1 MPIPKNAQ
9 AIYTFL
15 TGAGFNANAAAGI
28 VGNIEQESGG
38 DPAAP
43 GGGLIQILSGNP
55 GYTSNTSLSAQLQSI
70 ITYVKANGSIADIN
84 AHASSPSA
92 AALYFSTKYER
103 PLASA
108 ANNPNRQSSADAV
121 ATAAKSGNWSTAAS
135 SVPSATGASGGGAGS
150 DILGWLTGSTGF
162 LSDFKDMFTIFHNL
176 ISPSFWLRIG
186 AFFIGSALLIFGI
199 YALVKANG
207 DGSLMPQSAPVP
219 IPV

>member
-1 MPIPKNAQ
+1 MPIPQNAK

-38 DPAAP
+38 NPAAP

-70 ITYVKANGSIADIN
+70 LTYVKANGSISDIN

-103 PLASA
+103 PNAAA
-108 ANNPNRQSSADAV
+108 ANNANRQSSADAV
-121 ATAAKSGNWSTAAS
+121 ASAAKSGNWLTAAS
-135 SVPSATGASGGGAGS
+135 SVPSTTGGAGS

-162 LSDFKDMFTIFHNL
+162 LSDFKDLFTIFHNL

-186 AFFIGSALLIFGI
+186 AFFIGSALLVFGI

-207 DGSLMPQSAPVP
+207 DGSLMPKAPPIVP

>member
-1 MPIPKNAQ
+1 MPIPQNAQ

-28 VGNIEQESGG
+28 LGNIEQESGG
-38 DPAAP
+38 NPAAP

-55 GYTSNTSLSAQLQSI
+55 GYTSNTSLAAQMQSI
-70 ITYVKANGSIADIN
+70 LAYVKANGSISDIN

-103 PLASA
+103 PNASL
-108 ANNPNRQSSADAV
+108 ANNANRQSSADAV
-121 ATAAKSGNWSTAAS
+121 ASAAKSGNWSTAAS
-135 SVPSATGASGGGAGS
+135 SVPSTTGGAGS

-162 LSDFKDMFTIFHNL
+162 LSDFKDLFTIFHNL

-207 DGSLMPQSAPVP
+207 DGSLMPKSPPIVP